1 MAGPGIEPRISGSEA
16 LWERAAIMFVRN
28 GSYHLKLLAKYC
40 DDTKVLRFETLS
52 SMLRK
57 EPDLRPPL
65 QA

>member
-1 MAGPGIEPRISGSEA
+1 MINLAVEAASRFGVTVAG
-16 LWERAAIMFVRN
+16 FVRN